1 MKSIFR
7 TLALFVTAFLALLV
21 VQSIFNRKT
30 GYKPKD
36 PELFARIQHMDSAL
50 FDAFNAQKI
59 GVLKDLFS
67 DSLEF
72 YHDISGV
79 SDYSANIAGFGRL
92 FAANA
97 ANPLKRQLLAGT
109 MEVYAIPGYGA
120 VEMGVHRFIH
130 KENGKDVVGLY
141 KFVHTWQFKNGQWK
155 VSRVVSVGH

>member
-7 TLALFVTAFLALLV
+7 TVALFVAAFLALLL
-21 VQSIFNRKT
+21 VQTIFNKKT

-36 PELFARIQHMDSAL
+36 PALFASIQHMDSVM

-59 GVLKDLFS
+59 DVLKNIFS

-72 YHDISGV
+72 YHDLGGESG
-79 SDYSANIAGFGRL
+79 YSANIAAFQRL
-92 FAANA
+92 FTSNSAH
-97 ANPLKRQLLAGT
+97 PLIRQLLPGT

-130 KENGKDVVGLY
+130 KENGKDVIGLY
-141 KFVHTWQFKNGQWK
+141 KFVHTWQLKDGLWK
-155 VSRVVSVGH
+155 VTRVVSVGH